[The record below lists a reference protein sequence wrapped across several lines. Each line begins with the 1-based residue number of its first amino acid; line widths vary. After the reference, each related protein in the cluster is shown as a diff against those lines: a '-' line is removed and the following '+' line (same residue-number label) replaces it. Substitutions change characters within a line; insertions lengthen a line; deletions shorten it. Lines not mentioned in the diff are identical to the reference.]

1 MEQTKEIKALFTL
14 IDDPDEEIYS
24 SISEKIVAY
33 GKVIIPN
40 LEHLWE
46 TTLSEDV
53 QQRIEGIIQRL
64 HFTDLL
70 QDFTCWKNTTPHD
83 LLSGALL
90 LGKLEYPDM
99 SSTVALQDLEKM
111 RRNIWLELN
120 SFLTP
125 LEQANVLTSILYKYY
140 KLFGNEVDYKNPDD
154 FLVHKV
160 LETKT
165 GNAMSNGIIYQTLCE
180 QLDIHAKLINI
191 PKQCILA
198 FYHSDYEEAH
208 FIGNPQDKIHFYID
222 ATNGNAF
229 SHADIDS
236 YFERINTVPKPSHF
250 KAQEAPTTL
259 SILLSEMSKCYS
271 RNSKA
276 HKQTEIAQLIELLSS
291 KS

>member
-1 MEQTKEIKALFTL
+1 MEQTQEIKALFTL

-24 SISEKIVAY
+24 SISQKIVAY
-33 GKVIIPN
+33 GKGIIPN

-53 QQRIEGIIQRL
+53 QERIEGIIQKL
-64 HFTDLL
+64 HFSDLR
-70 QDFTCWKNTTPHD
+70 QDITQWKDTEPLD

-90 LGKLEYPDM
+90 LGKLEYPDFTAT
-99 SSTVALQDLEKM
+99 SALQDLEKM

-140 KLFGNEVDYKNPDD
+140 KLTGNEVDYKNPDD
-154 FLVHKV
+154 FFVHKV
-160 LETKT
+160 LETKV

-208 FIGNPQDKIHFYID
+208 YIGNPQDKIHFYID

-236 YFERINTVPKPSHF
+236 YFERINTTPKPFHF
-250 KAQEAPTTL
+250 KAQHPTSTL
-259 SILLSEMSKCYS
+259 SILLEELSKCYA

-276 HKQTEIAQLIELLSS
+276 HKQASITELIELLQA

>member
-24 SISEKIVAY
+24 SISQKIVAY
-33 GKVIIPN
+33 GKGIIPN

-70 QDFTCWKNTTPHD
+70 QDVIQWKDSEPHD

-90 LGKLEYPDM
+90 LGKLEYPDFTAT
-99 SSTVALQDLEKM
+99 SALQDLEKM

-140 KLFGNEVDYKNPDD
+140 KLTGNEVDYKNPDD
-154 FLVHKV
+154 FFVHKV
-160 LETKT
+160 LETKV

-208 FIGNPQDKIHFYID
+208 YIGNPQDKIHFYID

-236 YFERINTVPKPSHF
+236 YFERINTTPKPFHF
-250 KAQEAPTTL
+250 KAQHPTSTL
-259 SILLSEMSKCYS
+259 SILLEELSKCYA

-276 HKQTEIAQLIELLSS
+276 HKQASITELIELLQA

>member
-70 QDFTCWKNTTPHD
+70 QDFTNWKNTAPHD

-99 SSTVALQDLEKM
+99 
-111 RRNIWLELN
+111 N
-120 SFLTP
+120 
-125 LEQANVLTSILYKYY
+125 
-140 KLFGNEVDYKNPDD
+140 
-154 FLVHKV
+154 
-160 LETKT
+160 
-165 GNAMSNGIIYQTLCE
+165 
-180 QLDIHAKLINI
+180 
-191 PKQCILA
+191 
-198 FYHSDYEEAH
+198 
-208 FIGNPQDKIHFYID
+208 
-222 ATNGNAF
+222 
-229 SHADIDS
+229 
-236 YFERINTVPKPSHF
+236 
-250 KAQEAPTTL
+250 
-259 SILLSEMSKCYS
+259 
-271 RNSKA
+271 
-276 HKQTEIAQLIELLSS
+276 AQLRFRI
-291 KS
+291 

>member
-1 MEQTKEIKALFTL
+1 MEQTKEINALFTL

-33 GKVIIPN
+33 GKGIIPN

-64 HFTDLL
+64 HFTDLR
-70 QDFTCWKNTTPHD
+70 QDFTSWKNTAPHD

-90 LGKLEYPDM
+90 IGKLEHPDFNA
-99 SSTVALQDLEKM
+99 TTALQDLEKM

-140 KLFGNEVDYKNPDD
+140 KLTGNEVDYKNPDD
-154 FLVHKV
+154 FFVHKV
-160 LETKT
+160 LETKV

-208 FIGNPQDKIHFYID
+208 YIGNPQNKIHFYID

-236 YFERINTVPKPSHF
+236 YFERINVKPKPFHF
-250 KAQEAPTTL
+250 KAQPPTSTL
-259 SILLSEMSKCYS
+259 SILMEELNKCYA

-276 HKQTEIAQLIELLSS
+276 HKQAAISELIELLQT